1 MSTTSERPMLRLT
14 RRYKFSASHRLF
26 NPELSA
32 EQNRAIY
39 GKCANPFGHG
49 HDYVLEVSVVAPL
62 GEDGR
67 VTDPARLDRLVE
79 RAVLRDY
86 SNRNLNLDVPEYAA
100 VVPTSENVALEIE
113 RRLAGRWHQEFET
126 KWPALERIRL
136 YETRRNAVEHL
147 APALPSAARAELE
160 ERECLRTA

>member
-1 MSTTSERPMLRLT
+1 MLRLT

-26 NPELSA
+26 RPELSA

-49 HDYVLEVSVVAPL
+49 HDYVLEVSVLGPL

-79 RAVLRDY
+79 SAVLSEY
-86 SNRNLNLDVPEYAA
+86 SNCNLNLDVPEYAA
-100 VVPTSENVALEIE
+100 VVPTSENVVLEIE
-113 RRLAGRWHQEFET
+113 RRLARRWHQEFER
-126 KWPALERIRL
+126 KWPVLERIRL
-136 YETRRNAVEHL
+136 YETRRNVVECL
-147 APALPSAARAELE
+147 VAALPYGAVRAEME